1 MIKME
6 KLKPFKGLA
15 KKNKLFCYKILINT
29 LNKLI
34 LFNVFI
40 TTFILITACQTKTK
54 DTISLKNTFQN
65 KFYIGAAINTTQ
77 YLEEDQRALPILNKH
92 FNSITPEN
100 DLKWMYIHPYPDSF
114 YFDLSDKFVEFGLV
128 NNMFIVGHT
137 LIWHNQTPD
146 WVFFHKDGEILT
158 REELLARMKTHIYT
172 VVGRYKG
179 QINGWDVVN
188 EALNEDGSMRESF
201 WYQIIGED
209 YVAKAFQFAYEA
221 DPQAELYYND
231 YNLHNV
237 NKADGAVQ
245 LVKSIQKQGIPVTG
259 IGMQGHWG
267 LEYPTKKE
275 LEDSIIKFK
284 ELGIVAITELDVDVL
299 PSGSGYQGAEI
310 SLQEVLIEKLNPY
323 RENLP
328 DSIQYL
334 QSKQYEMFFEVFLK
348 YSENISRITTW
359 GVTDDDSWK
368 NEWPISNRTNYP
380 LLFDRE
386 GNPKPIVERIIQLTE

>member
-1 MIKME
+1 MA
-6 KLKPFKGLA
+6 KLKPFKDLV
-15 KKNKLFCYKILINT
+15 KMNKFYYYKISINS

-40 TTFILITACQTKTK
+40 LITACQTKTR

-65 KFYIGAAINTTQ
+65 KFYIGAAINTAQ

-299 PSGSGYQGAEI
+299 PSGSGYQGADI

-328 DSIQYL
+328 DSIQHL

-386 GNPKPIVERIIQLTE
+386 GNPKPIVKRIIQLTE